1 MSVNSFQSSFA
12 GDFVG
17 DLGAGAGV
25 AATGVAATGVT
36 VTVFSVLQ
44 VLVGT
49 SGFSFSGDVR
59 PLRAGV
65 TCE

>member
-1 MSVNSFQSSFA
+1 VSVNSFQSSFA

-17 DLGAGAGV
+17 DLGAGA
-25 AATGVAATGVT
+25 GVAATGVT